1 MKRNRSNRSSSPP
14 PSRSP
19 PSRSPPS
26 RSPPSRSHK
35 RAKHQPDSEIIL
47 NLLSLVSKINLI
59 SDNSRYSFILQGNI
73 PKSPAVCIDGVN
85 VSTFCMKITF
95 VSDKQIPESYEYI
108 HAHKLI
114 YKNTISVNEIKKEAA
129 IQRKL
134 YDSFTAPFVP
144 RVFGDGIFSN
154 TDFTNLF
161 DKLLKEPSIIIPKG
175 SETFTVV
182 SSIVEL
188 AKSNPTWYVNI
199 FAMEYIGKP
208 YATLSDRSF
217 ASSTFGSPVF
227 KPTHINVGYQ
237 RMAASLACVA
247 GVGVILYDSHNNNG
261 LINREKT
268 KVVLL
273 DVCDAFDVTK
283 NSDMTK
289 MKDIFVAMIS
299 GGNEHLIS
307 GLCAFFGVEKQSEL
321 KDKFVT
327 NLAFTDFRKSAEINI
342 RDIHHSLMMVAFVDF
357 MVHTQRSM
365 HISGIRCRYVMESVY
380 GENSFK
386 TVDNVGTFLTTF
398 TPNLTSHA
406 YDEGLTAVARFIKD
420 IITPSTSSAPPDSQC
435 AIQGGKR
442 KNKNKSKRKN
452 KSTCTCNNRKT
463 KQCRTM
469 S

>member
-1 MKRNRSNRSSSPP
+1 
-14 PSRSP
+14 
-19 PSRSPPS
+19 
-26 RSPPSRSHK
+26 
-35 RAKHQPDSEIIL
+35 
-47 NLLSLVSKINLI
+47 VSKINLI
-59 SDNSRYSFILQGNI
+59 SDNSRYSFILQGTI

-108 HAHKLI
+108 HAHKPI

-154 TDFTNLF
+154 THFTNLF
-161 DKLLKEPSIIIPKG
+161 DNLLKEPSIVIPNG

-188 AKSNPTWYVNI
+188 AKRNPTWDVNI

-208 YATLSDRSF
+208 YATLFDRSF
-217 ASSTFGSPVF
+217 ESSTFGSPVF

-261 LINREKT
+261 LINQEKT

-289 MKDIFVAMIS
+289 MKDIFMAMIS
-299 GGNEHLIS
+299 GGNELLIS

-327 NLAFTDFRKSAEINI
+327 NLAFTDFRKSAKINI

-365 HISGIRCRYVMESVY
+365 HTPGIRCRYV
-380 GENSFK
+380 FK
-386 TVDNVGTFLTTF
+386 TVNNVGTFLTTF

-420 IITPSTSSAPPDSQC
+420 IITPSTSSAPPASQC

-452 KSTCTCNNRKT
+452 KSTCTRNNRKT
-463 KQCRTM
+463 KQCRKM
-469 S
+469 A